1 MSNARAPA
9 ASARDR
15 RAAALARQLVVATA
29 ALVLAACA
37 SQAPRQTPGLSPSA
51 ARELIARA
59 LPPHVQGR
67 PGWSADM
74 YAAFASME
82 IAVTPENVCSV
93 VAVTDQESNF
103 QVDPVVPGLS
113 RLAWREIESR
123 AGRMGLSSRVVRTLL
138 KVPSP
143 DGRSYAQRLD
153 AVRSEGEL
161 SQIFEDLIGVL
172 PGGQKILADRNPV
185 RTGGPMQVSIAF
197 AQAYA
202 DEHPYPY
209 PIENSSFRREVFTR
223 RGGLYFGIAH
233 LLDYPADY
241 DRPLFR
247 FADFNA
253 GHYASRNAAFQNAL
267 SVASGI
273 PLDLDG
279 DLVRLDAGSADAP
292 GSTELAARTLGKRL
306 DLSESDIRD
315 DLERGR
321 VEKFART
328 NLYEKVFE
336 LADELEGRAL
346 PRAVMPKIRLKSPK
360 ITRQLTT
367 EWFAQRVQ
375 QRHER
380 CLERAMP
387 APKSATSA

>member
-1 MSNARAPA
+1 M
-9 ASARDR
+9 
-15 RAAALARQLVVATA
+15 TA
-29 ALVLAACA
+29 VLLAACA
-37 SQAPRQTPGLSPSA
+37 GRGPVEPQAPSPSA
-51 ARELIARA
+51 ARDLMARA
-59 LPPHVQGR
+59 LPPHVQDR
-67 PGWSADM
+67 VGWAADM

-82 IAVTPENVCSV
+82 IPVNPGTVCAA

-113 RLAWREIESR
+113 KLAWGEIESR
-123 AGRMGLSSRVVRTLL
+123 AGRMGVPKRVVRTLL

-153 AVRSEGEL
+153 GVRSEGEL

-172 PGGQKILADRNPV
+172 PGGQKMLGDRNPV

-197 AQAYA
+197 AEGYA
-202 DEHPYPY
+202 EDHPYPY
-209 PIENSSFRREVFTR
+209 PKDDGTFRREVFTR

-241 DRPLFR
+241 DRPLYR

-267 SVASGI
+267 TVASGI

-279 DLVRLDAGSADAP
+279 DLVRLGDAAREGP

-306 DLSESDIRD
+306 DLGDGQIRK

-321 VEKFART
+321 GEKFSRT
-328 NLYEKVFE
+328 ELYEKVFT
-336 LADELEGRAL
+336 LADELEGRTL
-346 PRAVMPKIRLKSPK
+346 PRALMPKIRLKSPK

-367 EWFAQRVQ
+367 EWFALRVQ
-375 QRHER
+375 QRHDQ
-380 CLERAMP
+380 CLVRATP
-387 APKSATSA
+387 VPKSTTST

>member
-1 MSNARAPA
+1 VNAAWAPA
-9 ASARDR
+9 ARTGR
-15 RAAALARQLVVATA
+15 LRALDWAGL
-29 ALVLAACA
+29 LAASLLLFGCA
-37 SQAPRQTPGLSPSA
+37 STPSPESDALSPSS
-51 ARELIARA
+51 ARELMARA
-59 LPPHVQGR
+59 LPPHVQDR
-67 PGWSADM
+67 NGWAADM

-82 IAVTPENVCSV
+82 IKVDPENVCAV

-113 RLAWREIESR
+113 KLAWREIDSR
-123 AGRMGLSSRVVRTLL
+123 AQRMGLSRRVVRTLL
-138 KVPSP
+138 RIPSSE
-143 DGRSYAQRLD
+143 GRSYAQRLD
-153 AVRSEGEL
+153 AARTEGEL

-172 PGGQKILADRNPV
+172 PGGQKMLADRNPV

-197 AQAYA
+197 AENYA

-209 PIENSSFRREVFTR
+209 PLEGKSFRREVFTR

-267 SVASGI
+267 TAASGI

-279 DLVRLDAGSADAP
+279 DLVRLGAGANDAA

-306 DLSESDIRD
+306 KMSDREIRN
-315 DLERGR
+315 DLERGQT
-321 VEKFART
+321 EKFARSD
-328 NLYEKVFE
+328 LYEKVFE
-336 LADELEGRAL
+336 LADSLEGRSL
-346 PRAVMPKIRLKSPK
+346 PRAVMPKILLKSPK

-367 EWFAQRVQ
+367 EWFSLRVQ

-380 CLERAMP
+380 CLERAVVP
-387 APKSATSA
+387 AAKSRAST